1 MAFLRMMS
9 LAVGMAL
16 VASTSEA
23 GCARPEG
30 GAGEVAALA
39 DAINRYRADRG
50 LQPLAVTPALSRAAG
65 DHACAMVAQNRFSHD
80 LGGSPKTRM
89 RKAGCRTRLAGENIA
104 MGYARG
110 ADVLR
115 QWLDSPG
122 HRRVLSMRGIS
133 RMGIAVA
140 SPKPGQGGG
149 PRWVLDVAA
158 GC

>member
-1 MAFLRMMS
+1 MAFLRTMS
-9 LAVGMAL
+9 LALGMAL
-16 VASTSEA
+16 FAASADA

-39 DAINRYRADRG
+39 EAINRYRTDRG
-50 LQPLAVTPALSRAAG
+50 LQPLAVTPALSLAAG
-65 DHACAMVAQNRFSHD
+65 DHACAMVAQNRFGHD
-80 LGGSPKTRM
+80 LGGSPRTRM
-89 RKAGCRTRLAGENIA
+89 RKAGCRTWLAGENIA

-115 QWLDSPG
+115 QWLASPG
-122 HRRVLSMRGIS
+122 HRRVLSLRGIS

-140 SPKPGQGGG
+140 GPKPGQGGG